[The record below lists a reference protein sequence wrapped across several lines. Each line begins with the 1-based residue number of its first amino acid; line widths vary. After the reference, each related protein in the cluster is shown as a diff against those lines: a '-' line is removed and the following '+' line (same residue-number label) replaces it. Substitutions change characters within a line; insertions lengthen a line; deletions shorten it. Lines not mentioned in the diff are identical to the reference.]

1 MGSVPGSGAAV
12 WLSVWVSA
20 RSDLEKV
27 PAFFDFAGT
36 FFDAKPIEALFTAQS
51 GLTRE
56 LLTPKFHID
65 PRTSLLTLS
74 REGDVPL
81 AVGHHKIILYQ
92 SLHISHIQWIFLR
105 LKS

>member
-36 FFDAKPIEALFTAQS
+36 FLRAIPIETHGGSFYCIIWLDAGTFS
-51 GLTRE
+51 N
-56 LLTPKFHID
+56 K
-65 PRTSLLTLS
+65 
-74 REGDVPL
+74 
-81 AVGHHKIILYQ
+81 ILYRPANKLRDNARAACALTASTDSGHNRF
-92 SLHISHIQWIFLR
+92 SLHFTKTS
-105 LKS
+105 

>member
-36 FFDAKPIEALFTAQS
+36 FFDVKSIETHRGSF
-51 GLTRE
+51 
-56 LLTPKFHID
+56 
-65 PRTSLLTLS
+65 
-74 REGDVPL
+74 
-81 AVGHHKIILYQ
+81 YC
-92 SLHISHIQWIFLR
+92 
-105 LKS
+105 